1 MLAALIIVAFAF
13 AVNAQDTPAPT
24 PEPQKPD
31 ECAELRNT
39 LEAGAAET
47 WQIRLT
53 LGFLNNS
60 GYWNS
65 AAEELSFSIARRQ
78 IARNLQAIAF
88 KLGVKRVK
96 DWDIVPMAE
105 RLAYQQTVSR
115 ALDRERDKSMT
126 ADQTAMNARLAEI
139 AAQEKG
145 LKLKLR
151 DLGCSEPWEN

>member
-1 MLAALIIVAFAF
+1 MALVIAVFAC
-13 AVNAQDTPAPT
+13 AGYAQDAPAPA
-24 PEPQKPD
+24 PEPEKPD
-31 ECAELRNT
+31 ECAELRKT
-39 LEAGAAET
+39 LEEGAAET

-60 GYWNS
+60 GYWNG

-78 IARNLQAIAF
+78 VARNLHAIAF

-96 DWDIVPMAE
+96 DWDVVPLAE
-105 RLAYQQTVSR
+105 RLTYQQTVSR
-115 ALDRERDKSMT
+115 ALDREREKSMT

-139 AAQEKG
+139 AGKEKG

-151 DLGCSEPWEN
+151 DQGCSEPWEQQ